1 MRKSHLRP
9 WGWLAAAA
17 LLTVATGDALAK
29 KSVVKKEY
37 SGAVNLNTATAS
49 QLDQLPGV
57 GEKAAKRIIEH
68 RAKTPF
74 TKPED
79 LSRVKGF
86 GPKKMKTL
94 RPLVTVSGP
103 TTLKVKSGLPAA
115 EAELAAQGRAGP
127 PKR

>member
-1 MRKSHLRP
+1 MKVMS
-9 WGWLAAAA
+9 WLASA
-17 LLTVATGDALAK
+17 LLLVAAGDAVAK
-29 KSVVKKEY
+29 KPVAKKDY
-37 SGAVNLNTATAS
+37 SGTVNLNTATAS

-68 RAKTPF
+68 RTKTPF
-74 TKPED
+74 SRPED

-94 RPLVTVSGP
+94 RPLLTVAGP
-103 TTLKVKSGLPAA
+103 TNLQVKKGVTAPEPES
-115 EAELAAQGRAGP
+115 QGRAAP